1 MSRPR
6 RGFTLIELLVTIGI
20 VAALIGLLLPAVQK
34 ARQAAVRVKGQNQ
47 LRQIG
52 LGLHNY
58 SATRGR
64 FPGFVHPDR
73 PHVDDAPPLSAI
85 LPHVEARDDEKPA
98 LYVGPADPTTTTV
111 VIRRGRRVEN
121 PGDTSYAI
129 NKLGFA
135 GLPAPDHFPDGT
147 SNTIAVAE
155 HYARCGPGGRFNFL
169 YSLRYSE
176 VDPPDVARLN
186 ETRRATFADTYYG
199 DVVPVPDGA
208 GGVRPSRAG
217 ATFQVAPPAEVCDPA
232 IPQTAF
238 AGGMPTLRFDGSVR
252 IVSAG
257 VSPAAFWSA
266 VTRDGGEVALL
277 D

>member
-1 MSRPR
+1 MSRPPR
-6 RGFTLIELLVTIGI
+6 SGFTLIELLVVVGI
-20 VAALIGLLLPAVQK
+20 VAVLIGLLLPAVQK
-34 ARQAAVRVKGQNQ
+34 ARQAAARLKGQNQ

-52 LGLHNY
+52 IGLHNY
-58 SATRGR
+58 AAARGH
-64 FPGFVHPDR
+64 FPGFVFPDR
-73 PHVDDAPPLSAI
+73 PDVKDAPPLSAI

-111 VIRRGRRVEN
+111 VRRGRD
-121 PGDTSYAI
+121 PGDTSYAV
-129 NKLGFA
+129 NKVGFA
-135 GLPAPDHFPDGT
+135 GLPSPDHFPDGT
-147 SNTIAVAE
+147 SNTLAAAE

-169 YSLRYSE
+169 FSLRYSE
-176 VDPPDVARLN
+176 VDPPDFARLN
-186 ETRRATFADTYYG
+186 EQRRATFADAYYG

-208 GGVRPSRAG
+208 GGVRPSRPG
-217 ATFQVAPPAEVCDPA
+217 ATFQVAPTPEVCDPA

-252 IVSAG
+252 VVAAG

-266 VTRDGGEVALL
+266 VTRDGGEVAVV